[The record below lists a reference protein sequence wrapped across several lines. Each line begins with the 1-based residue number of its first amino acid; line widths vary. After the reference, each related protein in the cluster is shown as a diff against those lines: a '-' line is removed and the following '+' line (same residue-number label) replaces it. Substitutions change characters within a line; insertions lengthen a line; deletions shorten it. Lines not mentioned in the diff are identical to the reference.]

1 MNGWT
6 EIFPVPSFITD
17 GVPALMIATLLFIL
31 PAEKTGLI
39 CGKLENGPSRPVL
52 TWKTAQSKMNWGV
65 LLIIGGGYAMADASD
80 KSGKPTEYLK
90 KNSITVW

>member
-1 MNGWT
+1 M
-6 EIFPVPSFITD
+6 V
-17 GVPALMIATLLFIL
+17 IATLLFIL

-39 CGKLENGPSRPVL
+39 CGKLENGPSRPIL

-80 KSGKPTEYLK
+80 KSGKHAK
-90 KNSITVW
+90 IARKIITTGVVP